1 MNGLKIGD
9 KVWFK
14 GDEVTITSEPFILHG
29 GEFQRAV
36 TEGGKEIVLA
46 TPAQK
51 AKDVLRAQEEYQEQQ
66 TNYLRFQ
73 RD

>member
-1 MNGLKIGD
+1 MNIGN
-9 KVWFK
+9 KTWFK

-29 GEFQRAV
+29 GEFQKAV
-36 TEGGKEIVLA
+36 TKDGKEVVIA

-51 AKDVLRAQEEYQEQQ
+51 AKDVRRAQEEYQEQQ
-66 TNYLRFQ
+66 ESYLRFQ